1 MFLLLFFFPDRQLTV
16 GGFAKILLHASIK
29 TVRSNYLVAVDTP
42 HCTQKGGE
50 CSPWGS
56 PGAALTGGASVILT
70 LKLCIIYFWLPA
82 RVPCTIFL
90 LGREPYQL
98 WQASKPQ
105 VCGLSSNNSHPKKC
119 PIASMVH
126 SALLKSPSFCS
137 PWGVR
142 PTRDWGA
149 KPLFPPL
156 STQVLLYL
164 LVPLILVLRT
174 PQGSRAVAST
184 E

>member
-1 MFLLLFFFPDRQLTV
+1 MFFSRQAADN

-29 TVRSNYLVAVDTP
+29 TIRSNYLGDSRYTTLYLERRGVFPLGITW
-42 HCTQKGGE
+42 
-50 CSPWGS
+50 CSTDWGLHLSYPPWSCASFTFGS
-56 PGAALTGGASVILT
+56 
-70 LKLCIIYFWLPA
+70 
-82 RVPCTIFL
+82 L
-90 LGREPYQL
+90 LGCLAPFCCWGGSHISFDKQESHRYVVS
-98 WQASKPQ
+98 SK
-105 VCGLSSNNSHPKKC
+105 NSHPRKC
-119 PIASMVH
+119 PITSMVH
-126 SALLKSPSFCS
+126 FAPLKSPSFCS

-142 PTRDWGA
+142 PTRDWGV

-156 STQVLLYL
+156 STHVLLYL